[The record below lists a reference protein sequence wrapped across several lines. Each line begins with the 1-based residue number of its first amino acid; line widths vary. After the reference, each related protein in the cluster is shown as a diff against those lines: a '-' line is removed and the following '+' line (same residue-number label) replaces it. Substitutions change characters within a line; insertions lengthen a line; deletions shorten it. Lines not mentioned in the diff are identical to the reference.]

1 MQQHACCN
9 VCVGSCLVLSGQLND
24 LYSNEGIQLNSN
36 DLGFTVTFRCPWGQL
51 RGHWRCSSV
60 VPAEEWNLGC
70 CCTEKGHKHFNH
82 FVEGSAFWWS
92 DWEVCVTAHDS
103 AFVTV
108 RVFGMEL
115 NLSCLP
121 VVMGFGGE
129 DFGVLELHI
138 MLLYEALLSQSQV
151 IWQCKTDVMVV
162 FFRHG
167 LSRQAGLS
175 SVHLST
181 LTSDA
186 LTRSG
191 STVLN
196 KGNEAEDLG
205 WQANTFN
212 AISQQHSADVIE
224 GHVDL

>member
-1 MQQHACCN
+1 
-9 VCVGSCLVLSGQLND
+9 
-24 LYSNEGIQLNSN
+24 
-36 DLGFTVTFRCPWGQL
+36 
-51 RGHWRCSSV
+51 
-60 VPAEEWNLGC
+60 
-70 CCTEKGHKHFNH
+70 
-82 FVEGSAFWWS
+82 
-92 DWEVCVTAHDS
+92 
-103 AFVTV
+103 
-108 RVFGMEL
+108 
-115 NLSCLP
+115 
-121 VVMGFGGE
+121 
-129 DFGVLELHI
+129 

-196 KGNEAEDLG
+196 KGNEAENLG